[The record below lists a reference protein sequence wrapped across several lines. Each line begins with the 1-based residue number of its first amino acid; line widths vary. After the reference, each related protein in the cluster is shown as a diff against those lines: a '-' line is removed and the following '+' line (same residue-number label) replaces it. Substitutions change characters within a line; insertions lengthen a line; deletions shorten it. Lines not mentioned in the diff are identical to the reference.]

1 MNILMDGRS
10 KFHWELYNLIKEC
23 DVHELALRF
32 NCSIINEIVV
42 DSFLFDLKN
51 TCCKLKLDRPAQ
63 ITTAGIHSIYTSI
76 VERSSKMYSIDL
88 GISDEPFLQE
98 FLLMVGIRFENGNLF
113 SARDIETYDFEDF
126 FKAEEEGEEDVT
138 IIHKHVFVGNLQMK
152 FGKRSHEWLSLK
164 YH

>member
-1 MNILMDGRS
+1 MDGRS

-63 ITTAGIHSIYTSI
+63 ITTAGIHSIYT
-76 VERSSKMYSIDL
+76 
-88 GISDEPFLQE
+88 
-98 FLLMVGIRFENGNLF
+98 
-113 SARDIETYDFEDF
+113 TYDFEDF

-164 YH
+164 YHQSDEDLKIAKATMGGFGAA